1 MEKKLSF
8 LGIDRSPPLSPS
20 VSSARNPAAKRND
33 GAAGWPRCCLVIWET
48 WSGLVIGECGS
59 VAEGSSASRRRRKRS
74 VTAGRRGGVTKGR
87 GCSPV
92 VRSPFSASIF
102 LLSFLVTRS
111 VVHVVIQL
119 SYRRIWK
126 TNFSK
131 NLSNL
136 DDDLT
141 IFPRRTNRYRYRSH
155 INETFQLPRTSI
167 YSKKSKCEKKSVLNS
182 PLFSSLCPRHRQGKT
197 KVEEERLIGNTTRR

>member
-1 MEKKLSF
+1 M
-8 LGIDRSPPLSPS
+8 
-20 VSSARNPAAKRND
+20 
-33 GAAGWPRCCLVIWET
+33 
-48 WSGLVIGECGS
+48 
-59 VAEGSSASRRRRKRS
+59 
-74 VTAGRRGGVTKGR
+74 TAGRRGGVTKGR

-119 SYRRIWK
+119 SYRRILK
-126 TNFSK
+126 R
-131 NLSNL
+131 
-136 DDDLT
+136 
-141 IFPRRTNRYRYRSH
+141 IFLKIFQISTMISQFFHGERYRYRYRSH

>member
-141 IFPRRTNRYRYRSH
+141 IFPRRTISISISITHQRN
-155 INETFQLPRTSI
+155 LPIAKNKYLLQKIEMR
-167 YSKKSKCEKKSVLNS
+167 KKIGAQ
-182 PLFSSLCPRHRQGKT
+182 FSSFLFPLSSSSTGKN
-197 KVEEERLIGNTTRR
+197 ESGRRTVDR